1 MAIAAVALLGLAV
14 AGALVWRD
22 RRGPARP
29 NVLLVTIDTLRAD
42 RLGCYGAR
50 DATTPVLDALAG
62 RGVRFETAV
71 AAVPLTGPSHATI
84 LSGLTPVHHGVRD
97 NGAYVLPD
105 SVPTLAEAFRAAGYR
120 TAGFVSGFP
129 VDRRFGFARGFDH
142 YDDRLPHS
150 DELGWGEYVER
161 RADRTT
167 AVVREWLEGRRGEP
181 WFAWVHYFD
190 PHGPYDPPPAWASR
204 FPGRPYDGEVA
215 FVDEQ
220 LGVLLR
226 ALEQSGPLAR
236 TLVLVTGDHGES
248 LGEHGEDTHGVFVYD
263 STLLV
268 PLILAGPGVPA
279 GHESRVVARLVDVTP
294 TLLDLAGLRPLGVSD
309 GRSLRP
315 ALGGRAM
322 PDEPAYVESLYVQ
335 HQLGRAPLHGLRTAA
350 WKLVDAPRP
359 ELYALREDPGETRD
373 RTRDEPGRVEGLRR
387 GLQAL
392 LSAPTPDA
400 RSEVDPEVR
409 ERLAALGYL
418 GGAPAGRAGTAAAAG
433 SVPAAGRASGRDP
446 KDGIGLIN
454 RLGRG
459 VSLARTRPEE
469 AVRELSAV
477 LAEDPGML
485 LARRFRAMA
494 LAGAG
499 RHAAA
504 VDDLRAIEAA
514 GLLSGDDLVV
524 MGSSLRALGR
534 RTEAA
539 AALERASTLL
549 PRSPLPWLAR
559 GNALLEEGRV
569 ADARAAFEHVLALVP
584 DHLEALRGA
593 GDAAFVGGD
602 LAEAGRR
609 YGRILEVQ
617 PGDVRALVKMGVVD
631 VRSGRG
637 EEGLARFRRAV
648 EQAPQDAEAL
658 LYLAGALSSAGR
670 LQEAIPYFE
679 RSLAASPRSVM
690 ALNGL
695 GLARLQ
701 LGDARRA
708 AAALGESL
716 ALDPRQPEV
725 AKALADLRA
734 TGGR

>member
-1 MAIAAVALLGLAV
+1 M
-14 AGALVWRD
+14 
-22 RRGPARP
+22 
-29 NVLLVTIDTLRAD
+29 LLVTIDTLRAD

-50 DATTPVLDALAG
+50 NAATPVLDALAA
-62 RGVRFETAV
+62 RGVRFATAV

-97 NGAYVLPD
+97 NGAFVLPE
-105 SVPTLAEAFRAAGYR
+105 SVPTLAEAFRAGGYR

-167 AVVREWLEGRRGEP
+167 EVARRWLEAPEGGPAPPAAP

-190 PHGPYDPPPAWASR
+190 PHGPYDPPGAWAAR

-220 LGVLLR
+220 IGVLLR
-226 ALEQSGPLAR
+226 GLEARGQLER

-248 LGEHGEDTHGVFVYD
+248 LGEHGEDTHGVFIYD

-268 PLILAGPGVPA
+268 PMILAGPGLPA
-279 GHESRVVARLVDVTP
+279 AGEPRVVARLVDVMP
-294 TLLDLAGLRPLGVSD
+294 TVLDLAGLGPPRASD

-315 ALGGRAM
+315 ALEGRSMA
-322 PDEPAYVESLYVQ
+322 DEPAYVESLYVQ
-335 HQLGRAPLHGLRTAA
+335 HQLGWAPLHGLRTAT
-350 WKLVDAPRP
+350 WKLVEAPRP
-359 ELYALREDPGETRD
+359 ELYALGEDPGETRD
-373 RTRDEPGRVEGLRR
+373 RTRDQPGRADGLRR
-387 GLQAL
+387 GLQTL
-392 LSAPTPDA
+392 LSVPSPDA

-418 GGAPAGRAGTAAAAG
+418 GGAPAGRAGAAAAG
-433 SVPAAGRASGRDP
+433 PVPAAGRASGRDP

-459 VSLARTRPEE
+459 VSLARTQPDE
-469 AVRELSAV
+469 AVRELGAV

-494 LAGAG
+494 LAGAA

-504 VDDLRAIEAA
+504 IDDLRAIEAA

-534 RTEAA
+534 RREAA
-539 AALERASTLL
+539 AAFARASQLL
-549 PRSPLPWLAR
+549 PRSPLPWLTR
-559 GNALLEEGRV
+559 GGALLEEGRLEE
-569 ADARAAFEHVLALVP
+569 ARAAFARVLALAP
-584 DHLEALRGA
+584 DHLEALRGM
-593 GDAAFVGGD
+593 GDAAFVAGD
-602 LAEAGRR
+602 MPAAERS
-609 YGRILEVQ
+609 YGRILEIQ
-617 PGDVRALVKMGVVD
+617 PDDVRALVKMGVVE
-631 VRSGRG
+631 VRSGRVEQG
-637 EEGLARFRRAV
+637 VARFRRAV
-648 EQAPQDAEAL
+648 QQAPQDAEAL
-658 LYLAGALSSAGR
+658 LYLAGSLSSAGR

-679 RSLAASPRSVM
+679 RALAVSPRSVM

-695 GLARLQ
+695 GFARLQ
-701 LGDARRA
+701 LGDARAASRA
-708 AAALGESL
+708 FRESL
-716 ALDPRQPEV
+716 SLDPRQPDV
-725 AKALADLRA
+725 AKALAELRDTPA
-734 TGGR
+734 AR